1 MGKNKQRNRTKNIS
15 NSMRNEIAKLY
26 LRIPQQ
32 YEATRMISQDRP
44 DRVAGCEEIQQ
55 VQIATEMVPCYNQQL
70 SLLLSTG
77 MINTW
82 MIVTHTLDT
91 LITESLVYFM
101 YYAL

>member
-1 MGKNKQRNRTKNIS
+1 VGKNKQRNRTKNIS
-15 NSMRNEIAKLY
+15 NSMRNEIPQLY
-26 LRIPQQ
+26 LKIPQQ
-32 YEATRMISQDRP
+32 YEAIRMISQHRP

-55 VQIATEMVPCYNQQL
+55 VQIVTDMVPCCNQQL
-70 SLLLSTG
+70 SG

-91 LITESLVYFM
+91 LITERLVCCM